1 MGNSN
6 KECEIPENAKNEGL
20 IYVGYG
26 NVETNFV
33 LILISLF
40 GIIINTFF
48 VFNYLKSIISTKN
61 RNNVGISAMEKM
73 LCMIAI
79 VETFISICWLLNNL
93 FIQNTEKLKDNCAPC
108 KIIAHFEIFL
118 YLFDWMVL
126 STSLYQIKLILLNPQ
141 QILESG
147 RTVIKYVIISF
158 CISLVSFLFSIFAHF
173 GGVSP
178 MLTCFIRVEGLEP
191 VYQAYFWIFF
201 TIPIFCFIFAGYQ
214 IYLIIKSN
222 QYKTEKK
229 NRQLFHEYSYFVI
242 TYIIFSVILILSYIL
257 AKLQKIQRGL
267 QIFFTFLSCLN
278 PLIVG
283 LIRIFRTGLV
293 KKLLK
298 RKKKAVIK
306 EGEENLIDNE
316 ENEEGGRIFM
326 IEKKML
332 ENLIIKYFTALS
344 YALGKSKYNENEE
357 GQENP
362 ISNDEVK
369 YEQNEHTYY
378 KITKSEIL
386 KDLDLAINEDIKV
399 LEESNIDIEITEY
412 NSSTFKKLRELE
424 GLNEDKIISMFQPKK
439 GTNQLINKVKET
451 LYINSTNKL
460 LMLKKV
466 KLQQLIF
473 YQRNILPHLYT
484 YLVNHPNSL
493 LCRVFGLYKIKIDN
507 GEDIYMALMYNTNES
522 LEIINNNN
530 LIKPKSMI
538 KQMKISESEIRKNI
552 IVDSKRNFTID
563 IPKNNFNGSIIVGS
577 GAQDSNNKAFK
588 LNIPESEEKR
598 LNDAINEDSDF
609 LKEKNVPGFS
619 FLVFERNVEG
629 KERMSLFKDEENDKN
644 KGLPDSKID
653 PNLKKYI
660 VSSNLPNVIYSICIL
675 GYRNKL

>member
-1 MGNSN
+1 MGDDRCGFPD
-6 KECEIPENAKNEGL
+6 KIEKIE
-20 IYVGYG
+20 YVGYG
-26 NVETNFV
+26 TYELNIV
-33 LILISLF
+33 LIFISIF
-40 GIIINTFF
+40 GIIINSIF

-61 RNNVGISAMEKM
+61 QNNMGISAMEKM

-79 VETFISICWLLNNL
+79 VETCISICWLLNNL
-93 FIQNTEKLKDNCAPC
+93 FIQTTENMAEHCFWC
-108 KIIAHFEIFL
+108 KFIAHIEIFL

-141 QILESG
+141 KILESG
-147 RTVIKYVIISF
+147 RTVIKFVIISF
-158 CISLVSFLFSIFAHF
+158 CISLVSFLFSIPAKF

-178 MLTCFIRVEGLEP
+178 MRTCFITIEDLDLAGKV
-191 VYQAYFWIFF
+191 YFWIFF
-201 TIPIFCFIFAGYQ
+201 TLPLFCFVFAGYQ
-214 IYLIIKSN
+214 IYLIISSN

-242 TYIIFSVILILSYIL
+242 TYIIFSLILIFSYIL
-257 AKLQKIQRGL
+257 AKLEKIEGVQF
-267 QIFFTFLSCLN
+267 FFTFLSCSN

-283 LIRIFRTGLV
+283 IIRIFRTGLV
-293 KKLLK
+293 KKLFK
-298 RKKKAVIK
+298 RKKNKNITIK
-306 EGEENLIDNE
+306 EGEEHLIEDE
-316 ENEEGGRIFM
+316 ENEEEGRIFA

-332 ENLIIKYFTALS
+332 ENLIIKYFTAIS

-362 ISNDEVK
+362 ASNEEVK
-369 YEQNEHTYY
+369 YEQNEHSDY

-399 LEESNIDIEITEY
+399 LEESNIDIDVTEY

-439 GTNQLINKVKET
+439 GTNQLINKVKDT

-460 LMLKKV
+460 LMLKKI

-473 YQRNILPHLYT
+473 YQRNILPHIYL

-493 LCRVFGLYKIKIDN
+493 ICRVFGLYKIKIDN
-507 GEDIYMALMYNTNES
+507 GEDTYMALMYNTNES
-522 LEIINNNN
+522 LEIINNNT
-530 LIKPKSMI
+530 LLKPKSLI
-538 KQMKISESEIRKNI
+538 KQMKISEAEMRKNI

-563 IPKNNFNGSIIVGS
+563 IPKNNFNGSIIVGA
-577 GAQDSNNKAFK
+577 GASDSNNKSFK
-588 LNIPESEEKR
+588 LNIPENEEKR
-598 LNDAINEDSDF
+598 LDDAINQDSQF
-609 LKEKNVPGFS
+609 LKDKNVPGFS

-629 KERMSLFKDEENDKN
+629 KERLSLFKDEENDKTKN
-644 KGLPDSKID
+644 LPDSKID

-660 VSSNLPNVIYSICIL
+660 VNSNLPNVIYSICIL

>member
-1 MGNSN
+1 
-6 KECEIPENAKNEGL
+6 
-20 IYVGYG
+20 
-26 NVETNFV
+26 
-33 LILISLF
+33 
-40 GIIINTFF
+40 
-48 VFNYLKSIISTKN
+48 
-61 RNNVGISAMEKM
+61 
-73 LCMIAI
+73 
-79 VETFISICWLLNNL
+79 
-93 FIQNTEKLKDNCAPC
+93 
-108 KIIAHFEIFL
+108 
-118 YLFDWMVL
+118 MVL

-141 QILESG
+141 NILESG
-147 RTVIKYVIISF
+147 RTVIKFVILSF
-158 CISLVSFLFSIFAHF
+158 CISLVSFFFSIFAQF

-178 MLTCFIRVEGLEP
+178 MLTCFIRLKGLKSEFQ
-191 VYQAYFWIFF
+191 VYFWIFF
-201 TIPIFCFIFAGYQ
+201 SIPLFCFIFAGYQ
-214 IYLIIKSN
+214 IYLIVTSN

-242 TYIIFSVILILSYIL
+242 TYIIFSLILILSYIL
-257 AKLQKIQRGL
+257 AQLDKMQKGFQL
-267 QIFFTFLSCLN
+267 FFTFLSCSN

-298 RKKKAVIK
+298 RKKNKNIIND
-306 EGEENLIDNE
+306 GEEHLIDND
-316 ENEEGGRIFM
+316 ENENEGRIFA

-357 GQENP
+357 EQENP
-362 ISNDEVK
+362 VTSDEVK
-369 YEQNEHTYY
+369 FEQNEHTDY

-399 LEESNIDIEITEY
+399 LEESNIDIDVTEY

-439 GTNQLINKVKET
+439 GTNQLINKVNDT

-460 LMLKKV
+460 LMLKKI

-473 YQRNILPHLYT
+473 YQRNILPHLYL

-493 LCRVFGLYKIKIDN
+493 ICRVFGLYKIKIDN
-507 GEDIYMALMYNTNES
+507 GEDTYMALMYNTNES

-530 LIKPKSMI
+530 LLKPKSLI
-538 KQMKISESEIRKNI
+538 KQMKVNEAEIRKNI

-563 IPKNNFNGSIIVGS
+563 VPKTNFDGSIIIG
-577 GAQDSNNKAFK
+577 GEASNSNTKAFK
-588 LNIPESEEKR
+588 LNIPENEERR
-598 LNDAINEDSDF
+598 LNDAINEDCQF

-629 KERMSLFKDEENDKN
+629 KERLSLFKEEENDKS
-644 KGLPDSKID
+644 KGLPESKID

-660 VSSNLPNVIYSICIL
+660 VNSNLPNIIYSICIL
-675 GYRNKL
+675 GYRNKS

>member
-1 MGNSN
+1 MPAQ
-6 KECEIPENAKNEGL
+6 CELPENLSEDT
-20 IYVGYG
+20 YVGYG
-26 NVETNFV
+26 TFETNLI
-33 LILISLF
+33 LILISIF
-40 GIIINTFF
+40 GILINSIF

-61 RNNVGISAMEKM
+61 KNNVGISAMEKM

-93 FIQNTEKLKDNCAPC
+93 FIQKIKAMKDNCTFC
-108 KIIAHFEIFL
+108 KLIAHLEIFL

-126 STSLYQIKLILLNPQ
+126 STSLYQIKLILLNPH

-158 CISLVSFLFSIFAHF
+158 CISVVSFFFSIFAEF

-178 MLTCFIRVEGLEP
+178 MLTCFIRLEGLDNKF
-191 VYQAYFWIFF
+191 QAYFWIFF
-201 TIPIFCFIFAGYQ
+201 SLPLCCFIFAGYQ
-214 IYLIIKSN
+214 IYLIRTSN

-229 NRQLFHEYSYFVI
+229 SRQLFHEYSYFVI
-242 TYIIFSVILILSYIL
+242 TYIIFSLILILSYIL
-257 AKLQKIQRGL
+257 AKLDKIKEGL
-267 QIFFTFLSCLN
+267 QLFFTFLSCSN

-283 LIRIFRTGLV
+283 LIRIFRTGLF
-293 KKLLK
+293 KRLLK
-298 RKKKAVIK
+298 RKKNKKVIND
-306 EGEENLIDNE
+306 GEEHLIEND
-316 ENEEGGRIFM
+316 ENEEEGRIFA

-332 ENLIIKYFTALS
+332 ENLIIKYFTAIS

-357 GQENP
+357 GQENTD
-362 ISNDEVK
+362 SKDEVK
-369 YEQNEHTYY
+369 FEQNEHTDY

-399 LEESNIDIEITEY
+399 LEESNIDIEVTEY

-460 LMLKKV
+460 LMLKKI

-473 YQRNILPHLYT
+473 YQRNILPHLYL

-493 LCRVFGLYKIKIDN
+493 ICRVFGLYKIKIDN
-507 GEDIYMALMYNTNES
+507 GEVTYMALMYNTNDS
-522 LEIINNNN
+522 LEIINNNS
-530 LIKPKSMI
+530 LLKPNSLI
-538 KQMKISESEIRKNI
+538 KQMKINEAEIRKNI
-552 IVDSKRNFTID
+552 IIDSKRNFTID
-563 IPKNNFNGSIIVGS
+563 IPKNNFDGSIIVGGVS
-577 GAQDSNNKAFK
+577 DSNSKAFK
-588 LNIPESEEKR
+588 LNIPENEEAR
-598 LNDAINEDSDF
+598 LDKIISQDSQF

-629 KERMSLFKDEENDKN
+629 KERMSLFKDEEQDKN

-660 VSSNLPNVIYSICIL
+660 VNSNLPNVIYSICIL
-675 GYRNKL
+675 GYRNKP